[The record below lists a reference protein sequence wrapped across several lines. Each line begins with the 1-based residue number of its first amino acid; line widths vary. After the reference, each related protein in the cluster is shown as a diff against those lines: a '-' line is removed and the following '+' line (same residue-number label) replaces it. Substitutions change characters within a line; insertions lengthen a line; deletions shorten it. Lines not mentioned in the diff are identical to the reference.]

1 MAGGGWQGASGAG
14 ASIGGGLGGGMG
26 LDPGA
31 FSYGGDQGFGTDGL
45 GMDSMDTPGIE
56 FNDIFNMPG

>member
-1 MAGGGWQGASGAG
+1 
-14 ASIGGGLGGGMG
+14 MG

-31 FSYGGDQGFGTDGL
+31 FSYGDQGFGADGL
-45 GMDSMDTPGIE
+45 SMDSMDTPGIE